1 MWNLTRRF
9 ANLGDEYLT
18 FVKPTALC
26 HNLNLVHKN
35 SLLLQDLN
43 LQDISDEEL
52 IAILSGQSNLDY
64 ESFASIYMGHQFG
77 VLVPQLGDGRAI
89 TIGEHQDNKL
99 HIWELQLKGAGK
111 TRFSRMGDGRA
122 VLRSSIREYL
132 VSHLM
137 KSLDINTTEALAII
151 SSTDQVYRETPET
164 AAIVLRV
171 ASSFLRFGHF
181 EYFAYHHKP
190 AELKKLIDFTI
201 INYFPHI
208 PIDSSNYIAMFLQEV
223 VRSTA
228 ITIAKWQSV
237 GFVHG
242 VMNTD
247 NMSILGLTIDYGP
260 FAFMDNF
267 SPKKKFNHSD
277 NEGRYTYANQ
287 PQMAWWNLYR
297 LAEALLALDNT
308 NEQALQ
314 LELDSFAEHYN
325 NAYQDIMWQKMGIID
340 YRNIADK
347 ALLND
352 ILIALEQNNIDWTF
366 FWRQLSCGDSG
377 INKILSIYPNF
388 DFTTIYTR
396 LIKCYSS
403 QTITQSVRETNM
415 QAINPAFILRT
426 HLLHDAIEKA
436 KREDYSEVDILFKL
450 CSQPYNEQ
458 DEFEYYYQLPPIW
471 ATHLEL
477 SCSS

>member
-1 MWNLTRRF
+1 MWNLTKRF

-18 FVKPTALC
+18 FVKPTALSN
-26 HNLNLVHKN
+26 NLNLVHKN
-35 SLLLQDLN
+35 IQLLQDLN
-43 LQDISDEEL
+43 LQTISNEEL

-64 ESFASIYMGHQFG
+64 ASFASIYMGHQFG

-99 HIWELQLKGAGK
+99 RIWDLQLKGAGK
-111 TRFSRMGDGRA
+111 TKFSRMGDGRA

-132 VSHLM
+132 VSQLM

-151 SSTDQVYRETPET
+151 SSHDPVYRETPET

-181 EYFAYHHKP
+181 EYFAHHRKP
-190 AELKKLIDFTI
+190 VELKKLIDFTI
-201 INYFPHI
+201 LNYFPHI
-208 PIDSSNYIAMFLQEV
+208 QIDSSNYIATFLQEV
-223 VRSTA
+223 VKSTA

-267 SPKKKFNHSD
+267 SSQKKFNHSD
-277 NEGRYTYANQ
+277 SEGRYTYANQ

-297 LAEALLALDNT
+297 LAEALLALDST
-308 NEQALQ
+308 TEKALQ
-314 LELDSFAEHYN
+314 PELDSFAEHYN
-325 NAYQDIMWQKMGIID
+325 NAYQNIMWQKMGIID
-340 YRNIADK
+340 YTNIADK
-347 ALLND
+347 TLLND
-352 ILIALEQNNIDWTF
+352 LLITLEQNNIDWTF
-366 FWRQLSCGDSG
+366 FWRQLSYGDLG
-377 INKILSIYPNF
+377 LNKILSTYPNF
-388 DFTTIYTR
+388 DFATIYAR
-396 LIKCYSS
+396 LIQCYKS
-403 QTITQSVRETNM
+403 QAMTQSERETNM
-415 QAINPAFILRT
+415 QVINPAFVLRT

-436 KREDYSEVDILFKL
+436 KHGDYMEVDILFKL
-450 CSQPYNEQ
+450 CSQPYTEL
-458 DEFEYYYQLPPIW
+458 DGFEYYYQLPPAW
-471 ATHLEL
+471 AAHLEL